1 MASKQT
7 DQFPILH
14 RETKKTA
21 DTGKVR
27 LGDGLI
33 SDEFTTLHRQTKK
46 TADTGKVRLGDGLIS
61 DEFPV

>member
-1 MASKQT
+1 MASSKSE
-7 DQFPILH
+7 QFPSLQ
-14 RETKKTA
+14 RETARTA

-33 SDEFTTLHRQTKK
+33 SEEFPTLHRQTKK
-46 TADTGKVRLGDGLIS
+46 TTDSGKVRMGDGLIS